1 MEKYLKIS
9 VIENLSNPNNVLDMQ
24 NYSSP
29 GFFLAKDSIGSRY
42 IVQVIQ
48 NNIGLILGTSLSFS
62 KDTVFPFLDFEEIT
76 KQQTNS
82 FNNELE
88 ELKKKYASLEREY
101 KTANSMCERWKKK
114 AEDLQD
120 SSLEPGLKEF
130 REELIET
137 KQKLAEAKRQLK
149 EFTDYVDGPSD
160 KERDIDAWLVKATS
174 EYFSKFL
181 DGRPLTDKEKIERER
196 RLYKMFAL
204 PYTNEEIDEFRKL
217 NRKTIV
223 NGEAH
228 SADYSTDYV
237 RVDTVIKLIKGLQ

>member
-29 GFFLAKDSIGSRY
+29 GFFLAKDSVGSRY

-120 SSLEPGLKEF
+120 SSLEPGLEEF

-149 EFTDYVDGPSD
+149 EFTDHVDGPSD
-160 KERDIDAWLVKATS
+160 KERDIDAWLLNATT
-174 EYFSKFL
+174 EYEKKIHE
-181 DGRPLTDKEKIERER
+181 GRTLTDKEKQSAQSNFDN
-196 RLYKMFAL
+196 LWAL
-204 PYTNEEIDEFRKL
+204 LHPDGEINDFKRPTS
-217 NRKTIV
+217 NTTV
-223 NGEAH
+223 NGEVSTANNP
-228 SADYSTDYV
+228 TDYV
-237 RVDTVIKLIKGLQ
+237 HIDTVIKLIKGLQ

>member
-29 GFFLAKDSIGSRY
+29 GFFLAKDSVGSRY

-114 AEDLQD
+114 AEDLQNN
-120 SSLEPGLKEF
+120 SLEPGLEEF
-130 REELIET
+130 RQELIET
-137 KQKLAEAKRQLK
+137 KQKLADAKRQLK
-149 EFTDYVDGPSD
+149 EFTDHIDGPSAKD
-160 KERDIDAWLVKATS
+160 KEINEWLLNATT
-174 EYFSKFL
+174 EYFDKFL
-181 DGRPLTDKEKIERER
+181 DGGPLTDKERPSAQSTFYNLWAI
-196 RLYKMFAL
+196 LH
-204 PYTNEEIDEFRKL
+204 PDGEINDFKRPTH
-217 NRKTIV
+217 NTII
-223 NGEAH
+223 NGEV
-228 SADYSTDYV
+228 SPSTNPTDYV
-237 RVDTVIKLIKGLQ
+237 HIDTVIKLIKGLQ